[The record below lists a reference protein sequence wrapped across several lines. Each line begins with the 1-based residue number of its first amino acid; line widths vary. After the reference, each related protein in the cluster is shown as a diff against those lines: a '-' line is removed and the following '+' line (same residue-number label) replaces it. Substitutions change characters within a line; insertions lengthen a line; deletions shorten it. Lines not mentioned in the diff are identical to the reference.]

1 MDNEYKRESFLFYQ
15 SFRKMANRLP
25 KDKRLG
31 FYEMIFEFGLTGV
44 EPKETGDDLID
55 MAMEA
60 IKPIINANIRNYING
75 CKGGAPSESMRGNQ
89 NARKKKQTQNKPK
102 TNPEQTQNKGNE
114 NVNVNDN
121 DNDTVNDNLHS
132 TDSTNPTI
140 DDSTRLPTLEE
151 LEARGV
157 LAPERKRGIWD

>member
-1 MDNEYKRESFLFYQ
+1 MGNEYKRESFLFYQ

-25 KDKRLG
+25 KEKRLG

-44 EPKETGDDLID
+44 EPKETGDALID

-75 CKGGAPSESMRGNQ
+75 CKGGAPSESMKGNQ

-102 TNPEQTQNKGNE
+102 TNPKQTQNKGNE
-114 NVNVNDN
+114 NDNVNVNENENDN
-121 DNDTVNDNLHS
+121 DNYHS
-132 TDSTNPTI
+132 TNDVDSA
-140 DDSTRLPTLEE
+140 SLPTLEE
-151 LEARGV
+151 LELSGV
-157 LAPERKRGIWD
+157 IEKEKKGFYG